1 MLSSIKSRRS
11 LSYLDLMATALEGA
25 KVIDLSQEIAGPF
38 CTKLLADYGA
48 DVIKVE
54 PPHVGDK
61 ARHMGPFKDDHPH
74 PEKSGLF
81 LYLNTNKRSLT
92 LNLETATGRQILRR
106 LVEGADILVESYPPG
121 YLDGLGLGYKELS
134 AINPRLVMTSITW
147 FGQTG
152 PYKDFQ
158 GSEIVLY
165 AMGGEMYSTGI
176 PEREPIKTALTTSQ
190 VQAGAMAAVATMG
203 AYLLASAQ
211 GQGQHIDLSMM
222 EALCGGID
230 RRASA
235 LIGYQY
241 TGEITPRAGG
251 MGVRGYPAG
260 VYPCQDGYIEIV
272 GGAAHW
278 QRIVKMLGEPEFLK
292 DPKWTQPTAQT
303 DPQLYEEF
311 MAFFIPWL
319 MERSKREIWR
329 IAQENHVICAPLNT
343 PADVYDDPHFNQR
356 GFFVDVEHP
365 VVGRFRMPGRPF
377 IMSETPWQL
386 RRPAPLLG
394 EHTEEILQELGYT
407 QDDILI
413 LRQTGVI

>member
-1 MLSSIKSRRS
+1 MES
-11 LSYLDLMATALEGA
+11 ALEG
-25 KVIDLSQEIAGPF
+25 VQVLDLSQEIAGPF

-54 PPHVGDK
+54 PPHVGDV
-61 ARHMGPFKDDHPH
+61 ARHMGPFKDDDPS

-81 LYLNTNKRSLT
+81 LYLNTNKRSMT
-92 LNLETATGRQILRR
+92 LNLETATGREILRR
-106 LVEGADILVESYPPG
+106 LVQRCDILVESYPPG
-121 YLDGLGLGYKELS
+121 YLDQLGIGYEELS
-134 AINPRLVMTSITW
+134 RLNPRLVMTSITW

-152 PYKDFQ
+152 PYKDFK
-158 GSEIVLY
+158 GTEIVLY

-176 PEREPIKTALTTSQ
+176 PEREPIKTALTASQ
-190 VQAGAMAAVATMG
+190 FQAGAIAALATMG
-203 AYLLASAQ
+203 AFYLASMEGA
-211 GQGQHIDLSMM
+211 GQYVEVSMM

-230 RRASA
+230 RRAGT

-272 GGAAHW
+272 GGSAHW
-278 QRIVKMLGEPEFLK
+278 NRIVKMLGEPEFLK
-292 DPKWTQPTAQT
+292 DPKWTSPGAQL

-319 MERSKREIWR
+319 MERTKREIWH
-329 IAQENHVICAPLNT
+329 IAQANHVICAPLNT
-343 PADVYDDPHFNQR
+343 PADVYDDPHFNAR
-356 GFFVDVEHP
+356 GFFVDVTHP
-365 VVGRFRMPGRPF
+365 VVGTFRMPGRPF

-386 RRPAPLLG
+386 RFPAPLLG
-394 EHTEEILQELGYT
+394 QHTKEILEELGYS
-407 QDDILI
+407 QEEMVILA
-413 LRQTGVI
+413 QSGVI